1 MERYFM
7 KRIGQKVVVKNESI
21 FRIVM
26 ESICIFRM
34 QEIRYLR
41 SIDINNTYNE
51 GLKGKNE

>member
-1 MERYFM
+1 M